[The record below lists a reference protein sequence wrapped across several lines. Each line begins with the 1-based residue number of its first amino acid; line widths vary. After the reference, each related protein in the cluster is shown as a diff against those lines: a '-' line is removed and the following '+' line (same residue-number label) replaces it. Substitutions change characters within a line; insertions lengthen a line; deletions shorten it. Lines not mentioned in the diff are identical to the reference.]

1 MTRGKRTL
9 ALAASM
15 AILALVGGNGALSAD
30 PPDPCLACG
39 WCDPPAAAQWYCDS
53 QCEGLEAKYCLG
65 RLWETCGSQPAN
77 EGIVCTNI
85 LD

>member
-39 WCDPPAAAQWYCDS
+39 ACDFRPQVPCDID
-53 QCEGLEAKYCLG
+53 CEGLKALWCLG
-65 RLWETCGSQPAN
+65 PLPTTCGSGPSN
-77 EGIVCTNI
+77 EGIVCSNV
-85 LD
+85 LE